1 MPKVYHLRN
10 RLNPLNQKPNL
21 DYVQYL
27 LSMGGVPH
35 ALFKISLSEECC
47 VNAAILAPTDGNI
60 IDLTVIKDAYESVKN
75 ESRVFVNC
83 VESAIASGVKPNCGV
98 PEVDEAVKIAQAN
111 PRDRQALERVE
122 CLTQMHF
129 ASRLVNEASRHYAV
143 VKNLTPCGFGNL
155 LLLPGNGAYDL
166 PQSKLGIARL
176 LSQLLPSYIQ
186 VEEGWNDYTRVAYVI
201 LKAPGELLPHVIKIA
216 SRLFNIEDMP
226 VDRFAAYVTVSLL
239 LSTELGVMTLIDF
252 DGDEPFVVKLPK
264 SPLKLDEP

>member
-35 ALFKISLSEECC
+35 ALFKISLEGCC
-47 VNAAILAPTDGNI
+47 VNTTILAPTDGNL
-60 IDLTVIKDAYESVKN
+60 IDLTAIKNTYESVKN
-75 ESRVFVNC
+75 ESRVLLNC
-83 VESAIASGVKPNCGV
+83 VDSAIASGIKPNCGI

-111 PRDRQALERVE
+111 PRDRQALERVG
-122 CLTQMHF
+122 CLIQSHF

-143 VKNLTPCGFGNL
+143 IKDTTPCGFGTL
-155 LLLPGNGAYDL
+155 LLLPGSGAYDL

-176 LSQLLPSYIQ
+176 LGQLLPGYIQ
-186 VEEGWNDYTRVAYVI
+186 VEEGWSDYARVAYVI
-201 LKAPGELLPHVIKIA
+201 LKAPGELLPHVTRIA

-239 LSTELGVMTLIDF
+239 LSAELGVVALIDF

-264 SPLKLDEP
+264 SPLKLNES